1 MILCSVSWLLMS
13 QQKLFSCF
21 IHGVNAM
28 FEVSEEVVSLNNL
41 LKTAAAENIFK
52 KDKKILIQYNLKYNL
67 LISVTTNDGRNMCR
81 AENDL
86 ICHELLKC

>member
-1 MILCSVSWLLMS
+1 MILCSFSWLLMS

-28 FEVSEEVVSLNNL
+28 CEVTKEVASLNSL

-52 KDKKILIQYNLKYNL
+52 KDKKILIQYNMKYNQ
-67 LISVTTNDGRNMCR
+67 LISVTTHDGRNMCR
-81 AENDL
+81 VENDV
-86 ICHELLKC
+86 ICHERLQC